1 MNKNAIF
8 PRTQNCY
15 FKKHSVKCF
24 LQINLHKLV
33 IQFPGKLTNEKW
45 KSNKFTYTPHAWV
58 NVTTLKLF
66 ITYLGENYVD
76 IMKHTQKTSWSS
88 TLKRSEF
95 VLKINEN
102 SNYEDMENYLVTV
115 EMLLCQMD
123 QLFFLFNTFSKMM
136 RSQFIWK
143 TSRYFCFIFS
153 QGDGN
158 KIDFCLIQKNILN
171 VVDQMSWFIFMENWI
186 CFYKLY

>member
-1 MNKNAIF
+1 MEKQQIYIYTTRLSECHHIKVIYHIF
-8 PRTQNCY
+8 RRKLCRNNEAH
-15 FKKHSVKCF
+15 KK
-24 LQINLHKLV
+24 
-33 IQFPGKLTNEKW
+33 
-45 KSNKFTYTPHAWV
+45 
-58 NVTTLKLF
+58 
-66 ITYLGENYVD
+66 
-76 IMKHTQKTSWSS
+76 KTSWSS

-102 SNYEDMENYLVTV
+102 SNYEDMKNYLVTV